1 LRFVWSQCRT
11 SGWFQKR
18 DARRQFPNKID
29 HRTAGGCRARRPSH
43 CSNLNGKAPTDHRN
57 RKHESNHFSRLHPRS
72 KSRRRNFSTV
82 LQDQCCWPSSVGRTG
97 ICASR
102 LVNFCGFFTFCK
114 RRKYIFFLI

>member
-1 LRFVWSQCRT
+1 LRFVWNRCRT

-43 CSNLNGKAPTDHRN
+43 CSNPNGKAPTDRRN
-57 RKHESNHFSRLHPRS
+57 RIHESNHSFRPHPKS
-72 KSRRRNFSTV
+72 NSRRRNFSTAI
-82 LQDQCCWPSSVGRTG
+82 QDQRCWPSSVVHTG

-102 LVNFCGFFTFCK
+102 LVKICGFFTFCK
-114 RRKYIFFLI
+114 RTIVFFQL